1 MKKNRILGLPV
12 KVFIF
17 FSYFLSIVKVGAAET
32 WKNRADTIPFRLTS
46 YNNIVIDAIIN
57 ERDTVS
63 LMFHTASS
71 GITLTEKTAERLRTV
86 QWQDSATDVT
96 SWGGSGKS
104 VNSIYNKIQFGKI
117 VVDSVMIWQN
127 QRSGHFTDGK
137 FGPDLFESYYICLN
151 FDRNTIILQKEKPQY
166 LSEYTKHSAV
176 SNRGDMFLNATC
188 EIDSISYSKV
198 FLIHTGYGGE
208 VLLDDAFTTL
218 HDIGNKIEII
228 EENELKDAYGNI
240 LLVNNGILPTFI
252 IGEHRLNQIE
262 VGFFKGT
269 VGHQSMSVLG
279 TGTLKKFHVIFSPKR
294 DLVYL
299 KLNTPIAL
307 AK

>member
-1 MKKNRILGLPV
+1 
-12 KVFIF
+12 
-17 FSYFLSIVKVGAAET
+17 
-32 WKNRADTIPFRLTS
+32 
-46 YNNIVIDAIIN
+46 
-57 ERDTVS
+57 
-63 LMFHTASS
+63 MFHTASS

-117 VVDSVMIWQN
+117 IVDSVMIWQN

-166 LSEYTKHSAV
+166 LSEYTKHSVV

-240 LLVNNGILPTFI
+240 LLVNNGIANFHHWGAPI
-252 IGEHRLNQIE
+252 KSNRGW
-262 VGFFKGT
+262 FF
-269 VGHQSMSVLG
+269 
-279 TGTLKKFHVIFSPKR
+279 
-294 DLVYL
+294 
-299 KLNTPIAL
+299 
-307 AK
+307 